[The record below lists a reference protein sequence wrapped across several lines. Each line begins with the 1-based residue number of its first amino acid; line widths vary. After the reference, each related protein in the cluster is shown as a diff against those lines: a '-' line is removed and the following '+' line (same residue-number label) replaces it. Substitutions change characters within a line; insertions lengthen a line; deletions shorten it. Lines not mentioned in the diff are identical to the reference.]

1 MTVLGLDFGT
11 TFSTVCLTSSNEVL
25 MLNNDDSEFIPTII
39 GFSLTDDDVVY
50 GYDAITRDGYGR
62 DGFSVYKDLKRWI
75 GVNSKTL
82 PERRGKLKPLYDVAC
97 LGDQF
102 TLRIGPTF
110 GSGRLRNLHEMVS
123 LFIALIIRDFEN
135 LRNFRCSGLVVS
147 VPSQYTSTQRFFMK
161 TTEERTGLPVF
172 HIMNEPSAA
181 LFASML
187 DVKKISD
194 WDSYVVYDFGGGTFD
209 TSIVLRY
216 GNYYS
221 VIYSGGDDNL
231 GGRDVDEAIRVFLLR
246 RTSLPTT
253 TQLSVSQLKEE
264 VSVTG
269 KSSSILFNNLRLELR
284 YDDLVRLTRP
294 FLERSFAIMNKVIK
308 DSGIRGRLT
317 LIPAGGSSFLPGA
330 ITLAEK
336 AIRAV
341 ERVIAPKRARSAI
354 AEGCALF
361 STTLTEHS
369 VLFVDCINSNITSNK
384 GLYQTRII
392 VAAGSALPLK
402 AKLQG
407 NYEDCD
413 LSFTLALY
421 EGTSNRN
428 INNINLLKKKIESHA
443 LGYRSGAW
451 GWIANIE
458 VDTSGSIEVKITN
471 KEGAYTMVDS
481 IKHEVLPL
489 VTLPPYRS
497 KIKESIKQVVLIND
511 FIAGCYLEKS
521 LLKDT
526 SVRTQ
531 REYLKFLQNLATIY
545 EPKVLKTLL
554 VASSFNGTTSIQSY
568 LDRRRPIPEFLRDPE
583 CSVYIRRGE
592 I

>member
-11 TFSTVCLTSSNEVL
+11 TFSTVCLASSNEVL

-39 GFSLTDDDVVY
+39 GFSVSDDTIVY

-62 DGFSVYKDLKRWI
+62 QGFSVYRDLKRWI

-82 PERRGKLKPLYDVAC
+82 SERRAKLKPLYNVTC
-97 LGDQF
+97 PGVHF
-102 TLRIGPTF
+102 SLRIDPTF
-110 GSGRLRNLHEMVS
+110 GQPRLRNLHEIVS
-123 LFIALIIRDFEN
+123 FFIALVVRDFEK
-135 LRNFRCSGLVVS
+135 LRNFRCSGLVIS

-187 DVKKISD
+187 DMKKTSD

-221 VIYSGGDDNL
+221 VIYSCGDDSL
-231 GGRDVDEAIRVFLLR
+231 GGRDVDEAIRTFLLK
-246 RTSLPTT
+246 RTSLPST

-269 KSSSILFNNLRLELR
+269 KPSSILFNGLRLELTFE
-284 YDDLVRLTRP
+284 DLTRLTRP
-294 FLERSFAIMNKVIK
+294 FLERSFIIMNKVIK

-317 LIPAGGSSFLPGA
+317 LVPAGGSSFLPGA
-330 ITLAEK
+330 VTLAEK

-341 ERVIAPKRARSAI
+341 ERVITPKRARSAI

-361 STTLTEHS
+361 SATLSERS

-384 GLYQTRII
+384 GLYQARII

-407 NYEDCD
+407 NYDDCD

-428 INNINLLKKKIESHA
+428 INNFNLLKKKIESHA

-451 GWIANIE
+451 GWIANVE
-458 VDTSGSIEVKITN
+458 VDTSGSIEVRITN

-481 IKHEVLPL
+481 VKHSTFTLI
-489 VTLPPYRS
+489 TLPSYKP
-497 KIKESIKQVVLIND
+497 KVKESIKQVVLIND
-511 FIAGCYLEKS
+511 FVAGCYLEKS
-521 LLKDT
+521 FLKNT
-526 SVRTQ
+526 SVLTQ
-531 REYLKFLQNLATIY
+531 REYLKFLQNLTTIY

-568 LDRRRPIPEFLRDPE
+568 LERRRPVPEFLRDPE
-583 CSVYIRRGE
+583 CSVYTR
-592 I
+592 

>member
-1 MTVLGLDFGT
+1 MTIIGIDFGT
-11 TFSTVCLTSSNEVL
+11 TFSTVCLASSNEVL
-25 MLNNDDSEFIPTII
+25 MLNNNDSEFIPTII
-39 GFSLTDDDVVY
+39 GFSNNDDTIVY
-50 GYDAITRDGYGR
+50 GYDAITHDGYGQG
-62 DGFSVYKDLKRWI
+62 GFSVYKDLKRWI

-82 PERRGKLKPLYDVAC
+82 PERRAKLKPLYDVVC
-97 LGDQF
+97 LGDHF
-102 TLRIGPTF
+102 SLRIGPTF
-110 GSGRLRNLHEMVS
+110 GQGQLRNLHEIVS
-123 LFIALIIRDFEN
+123 FFISLVVRDFERVKGFN
-135 LRNFRCSGLVVS
+135 CSGLVVS
-147 VPSQYTSTQRFFMK
+147 VPSQYTSTQRYFMK

-187 DVKKISD
+187 DVKKGSE

-231 GGRDVDEAIRVFLLR
+231 GGRDVDEAIRAFLLR
-246 RTSLPTT
+246 RTSLPAT

-269 KSSSILFNNLRLELR
+269 KPSSILFNNIRLELT
-284 YDDLVRLTRP
+284 YDDLVKLTRP
-294 FLERSFAIMNKVIK
+294 FLERSFTIMNKVIK
-308 DSGIRGRLT
+308 DSGIQGKLT

-330 ITLAEK
+330 ITLAET
-336 AIRAV
+336 AIKAV
-341 ERVIAPKRARSAI
+341 ERVITPKRARSAI

-361 STTLTEHS
+361 SATLTERS

-384 GLYQTRII
+384 GLYQARII

-421 EGTSNRN
+421 EGVSNRN
-428 INNINLLKKKIESHA
+428 INNFNLLKKKIESHT

-471 KEGAYTMVDS
+471 KEGAYTMVES
-481 IKHEVLPL
+481 TKHTTFALI
-489 VTLPPYRS
+489 TLPPYKS
-497 KIKESIKQVVLIND
+497 KVKESIKQVVLIND

-521 LLKDT
+521 LLKGT
-526 SVRTQ
+526 SVLTQ
-531 REYLKFLQNLATIY
+531 REYLKYLQNLTTIY

-554 VASSFNGTTSIQSY
+554 VASSFNGTTSVQSY
-568 LDRRRPIPEFLRDPE
+568 LERRRPVPEFLRDPE
-583 CSVYIRRGE
+583 CSVYIR
-592 I
+592 